1 MGPVFAVNFLEFVGE
16 SVPDGAINGD
26 PHNDQQTPPRPRYHP
41 PGRRHR
47 HHRFVRRRRDPKVA
61 IRCAQEPL
69 ARPGFVSPRDAQTM
83 ATMALV
89 ALDVGTDGTNSGTDE
104 TDLVLGP
111 SPVTEKACPNAAI
124 VARTGLKGLAALK
137 AAGVVDPVLVRWH
150 AKYSV
155 HRGRARRRIP
165 CSFGHFDQGRP
176 PEAAKSGYTMTAE
189 RTNDPA
195 LNRQLCS
202 S

>member
-1 MGPVFAVNFLEFVGE
+1 
-16 SVPDGAINGD
+16 
-26 PHNDQQTPPRPRYHP
+26 
-41 PGRRHR
+41 
-47 HHRFVRRRRDPKVA
+47 
-61 IRCAQEPL
+61 
-69 ARPGFVSPRDAQTM
+69 M

-195 LNRQLCS
+195 LNRQLGTRVLELTTFECKS
-202 S
+202 CGLSHIGEDARPRKVSPRPILAGRVR

>member
-1 MGPVFAVNFLEFVGE
+1 MCTGAAGE
-16 SVPDGAINGD
+16 AW
-26 PHNDQQTPPRPRYHP
+26 
-41 PGRRHR
+41 
-47 HHRFVRRRRDPKVA
+47 
-61 IRCAQEPL
+61 IR
-69 ARPGFVSPRDAQTM
+69 SPRDAQTM

-176 PEAAKSGYTMTAE
+176 PEAAKSGLHYDR
-189 RTNDPA
+189 RTHQRSCAQEAAVLELTQPMRLVRRTPRFGGCRPTFECESCGLSHIGEDARP
-195 LNRQLCS
+195 RKVSPRPIYVGGTS
-202 S
+202 SVTQRVK